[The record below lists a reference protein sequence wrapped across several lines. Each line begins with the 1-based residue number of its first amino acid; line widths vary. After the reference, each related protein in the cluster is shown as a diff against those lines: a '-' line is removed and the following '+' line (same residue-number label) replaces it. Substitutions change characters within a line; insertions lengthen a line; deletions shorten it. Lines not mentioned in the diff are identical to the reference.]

1 MTRKFIASR
10 LDKIKP
16 SATLAL
22 AAKAQELK
30 AQGKDVI
37 GLSVGEPDFDTP
49 DFVKAAAKAAMDA
62 GKTKYTPVPGTPELR
77 KAVAE
82 KFNRENN
89 LPYKPENVIVG
100 TGGKQVLYNAFM
112 ATLNPGDEVVI
123 AAPYWLSYPEMVA
136 LAEGTPVIVNTTSA
150 ASFKMTPAQLDAA
163 ITPNTKWVILNSP
176 SNPTGAAYTEAE
188 LKALGEV
195 LKKHPHVWVL
205 ADDIYEHLVYDNFKF
220 TTIAQVCPELFD
232 RTLTVNGVSKAYAMT
247 GWRIGYAG
255 GPVELIQAMNKV
267 QGQST
272 SNPSSISQAA
282 AVAALNGDQ
291 AFLADWRQKFQE
303 RRDLVVGLLNKAD
316 GITCQTPEGAFYVY
330 ASCEGVIGKTT
341 PEGKKIET
349 DSDFAA
355 YLLEKHHLVVVQGV
369 EFGLSPYFRISY
381 ALDKETLTRA
391 CERIQKAC
399 SELQP
404 AAQQDLKRAANG
416 APKP

>member
-1 MTRKFIASR
+1 MTKKFIASR

-37 GLSVGEPDFDTP
+37 GLAVGEPDFDTP
-49 DFVKAAAKAAMDA
+49 DFIKDAAKKAMDQ

-77 KAVAE
+77 KAIAD

-89 LPYKPENVIVG
+89 LKYTSEQIIVG

-136 LAEGTPVIVNTTSA
+136 LAEGTPVIVKTTQESG
-150 ASFKMTPAQLDAA
+150 FKMTAADLEAA
-163 ITPNTKWVILNSP
+163 ITDNTKWVIINSP
-176 SNPTGAAYTEAE
+176 SNPTGAAYTADE
-188 LKALGEV
+188 LQALGDV
-195 LKKHPHVWVL
+195 LKKHPHVWIL
-205 ADDIYEHLVYDNFKF
+205 SDDIYEHLVYDDFKF
-220 TTIAQVCPELFD
+220 TTIAEVVPELFD

-255 GPVELIQAMNKV
+255 GPTDLIKAMSKV

-282 AVAALNGDQ
+282 ALAALTGDQ
-291 AFLADWRQKFQE
+291 AFLKDWRQKFQE
-303 RRDLVVGLLNKAD
+303 RRDLVVSLLNKAD
-316 GITCQTPEGAFYVY
+316 GIKCQPSEGAFYIY
-330 ASCEGVIGKTT
+330 ASCEGVIGKKT
-341 PEGKKIET
+341 PEGKVIET
-349 DSDFAA
+349 DTDFAT
-355 YLLEKHHLVVVQGV
+355 YLVEKHNLVVVQGV

-381 ALDKETLTRA
+381 ALDKETLTKA

-399 SELQP
+399 SELVGAAP
-404 AAQQDLKRAANG
+404 AASACAM
-416 APKP
+416 PKKAM

>member
-1 MTRKFIASR
+1 MTSILARR

-22 AAKAQELK
+22 AAKANELK

-37 GLSVGEPDFDTP
+37 GLAVGEPDFDTP
-49 DFVKAAAKAAMDA
+49 DFIKNAAKQAMDH

-82 KFNRENN
+82 KFKRENG
-89 LPYKPENVIVG
+89 LTYTPEQIIVS

-123 AAPYWLSYPEMVA
+123 AAPYWLSYPEMVT
-136 LAEGTPVIVNTTSA
+136 LCEGTPVIVKTTLDSG
-150 ASFKMTPAQLDAA
+150 FKMTAA
-163 ITPNTKWVILNSP
+163 ELEKVITPKTKWVIINSP
-176 SNPTGAAYTEAE
+176 SNPTGAAYTAAE
-188 LKALGEV
+188 LKALGDV
-195 LKKHPHVWVL
+195 LLKHPHVWIL
-205 ADDIYEHLVYDNFKF
+205 TDDIYEHLVYDGFEF
-220 TTIAQVCPELFD
+220 STIAQVVPELYD

-255 GPVELIQAMNKV
+255 GPVALIKAMNTV

-282 AVAALNGDQ
+282 AVAALTGDQ
-291 AFLADWRQKFQE
+291 AFLKDWREKFQE
-303 RRDLVVGLLNKAD
+303 RRNLVVSMLNKAD
-316 GITCQTPEGAFYVY
+316 GITCKPSEGAFYVF
-330 ASCEGVIGKTT
+330 ASCDGVIGKVT
-341 PEGKKIET
+341 PQGKKIET

-355 YLLEKHHLVVVQGV
+355 YLVDHHNLVLVPGV
-369 EFGLSPYFRISY
+369 EFGLSPCFRISY
-381 ALDKETLTRA
+381 ALSLETLEKA

-399 SELQP
+399 AELTLP
-404 AAQQDLKRAANG
+404 N
-416 APKP
+416 